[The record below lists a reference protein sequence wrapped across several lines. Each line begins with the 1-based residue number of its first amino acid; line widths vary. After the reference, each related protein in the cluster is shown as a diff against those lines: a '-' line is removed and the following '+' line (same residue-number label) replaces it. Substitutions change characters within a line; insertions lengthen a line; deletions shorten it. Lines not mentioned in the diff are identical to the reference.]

1 MPAADAMIDEE
12 QVYRASA
19 YSLLAA
25 LLRAPPDE
33 ALLERLGQLS
43 PSGDAESDE
52 LLEAMRQV
60 AANANGF
67 DLDQIDD
74 EYHALFIGI
83 GRGEVVPYGS
93 WYMTGY
99 LMEQPLSDLRDDLR
113 ALGFERSPDTHEPED
128 HIAAIFE
135 VFSVMIGDGSS
146 LEMQQEFFKK
156 HMNSWLERFFGD
168 LGKAGSANFYQPVAR
183 FGAAFIELE
192 KAYLSM
198 RN

>member
-25 LLRAPPDE
+25 LLRAPPDQ

-60 AANANGF
+60 AENATSF

-83 GRGEVVPYGS
+83 GRGELVPYGS

-99 LMEQPLSDLRDDLR
+99 LMEQPLSELRDDLR
-113 ALGFERSPDTHEPED
+113 ALGFERSPDSHEPED

-135 VFSVMIGDGSS
+135 VFSVMIGDGVS
-146 LEMQQEFFKK
+146 LEMQQKFFKK
-156 HMNSWLERFFGD
+156 HMDSWLERFFSD
-168 LGKAGSANFYQPVAR
+168 LGKAGSAQFYQPVAR

-192 KAYLSM
+192 KTYLSM
-198 RN
+198 HN